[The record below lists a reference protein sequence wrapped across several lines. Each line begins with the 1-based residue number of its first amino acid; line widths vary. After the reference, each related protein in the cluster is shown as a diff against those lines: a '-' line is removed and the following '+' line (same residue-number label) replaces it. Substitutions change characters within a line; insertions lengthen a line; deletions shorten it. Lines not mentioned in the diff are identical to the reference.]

1 MIYEHFGRSS
11 ALSSKFDQ
19 CKIVQQGLDTIY
31 SKKLII
37 ELFKKDILR
46 EFWDEIDLYPRSEV
60 DKLARKYFKT
70 LEIAL
75 SIEREMYGSAPY
87 IGR

>member
-1 MIYEHFGRSS
+1 MNENFYSII
-11 ALSSKFDQ
+11 LSNKFDG
-19 CKIVQQGLDTIY
+19 CKIVQDGLDTIY

-46 EFWDEIDLYPRSEV
+46 EFWDEIDLYPSSEV
-60 DKLARKYFKT
+60 DKLARSYFKT
-70 LEIAL
+70 LEL
-75 SIEREMYGSAPY
+75 SLKIEREMYGFAPY

>member
-1 MIYEHFGRSS
+1 MINQHFDRTR
-11 ALSSKFDQ
+11 LSSKFDQ
-19 CKIVQQGLDTIY
+19 CRIMQDGLDTIY

-46 EFWDEIDLYPRSEV
+46 EFWDEIDLYPSSEV
-60 DKLARKYFKT
+60 DKLARSYFKT
-70 LEIAL
+70 LEISL
-75 SIEREMYGSAPY
+75 NIEREMYGFAPY

>member
-1 MIYEHFGRSS
+1 MNENFYSII
-11 ALSSKFDQ
+11 LSNKFDG
-19 CKIVQQGLDTIY
+19 CKIVQDGLDTTY

-46 EFWDEIDLYPRSEV
+46 EFWDEIDLYPSSEV
-60 DKLARKYFKT
+60 DKLARSYFKT
-70 LEIAL
+70 LEL
-75 SIEREMYGSAPY
+75 SLKIEREMYGFEPY